1 MTITL
6 PKNLGIRKFMGS
18 RIFVAT
24 SRVGFLISC
33 IIHAF
38 TYFSFL
44 IFSIKVKLYVPSFVL
59 ITAGNYLAILII
71 CVLMISVT
79 ELPFKIGI
87 KKLMRINRNKG
98 NNNIIL

>member
-1 MTITL
+1 MTIIL

-79 ELPFKIGI
+79 ELPFRIGI